1 MKNNPFRTL
10 IICWTAVFALISA
23 LYALLL
29 LRFRPETPVL
39 IGSFV
44 YLASSAAICTGF
56 VLSVRRRTENA
67 LEQLSEMIQG
77 LIHRREQEVFSTTE
91 DTLLSKLQSQVIQ
104 LTGILS
110 AQRERYLQ
118 ENREIKSL
126 ISDISHQLK
135 TPLANLAMYSSLLDD
150 SGLSPEQ
157 RPEFTRRLKSQTDK
171 LAWLLDSLIQ
181 LSRLESGI
189 ISIDKEA
196 KDLGN
201 TVLVAIRQAFPA
213 AESKNVTIEWKGR
226 QGIVLPHDV
235 KWTAEAVYNVIDNA
249 VKYTEA
255 DGCITVTLTAY
266 DLFARIDIADNGQG
280 IPPDELN
287 EIFKRFYRGTNV
299 REAEGVG
306 LGLYLTRKIITE
318 QGGYIKTASAPGR
331 GSTFS
336 LFLPLDGLRKNLR
349 QHNQ

>member
-1 MKNNPFRTL
+1 MKKNPFRRL
-10 IICWTAVFALISA
+10 IFRWAAVFALVSG
-23 LYALLL
+23 LLVTLLL
-29 LRFRPETPVL
+29 SFRPETPVL
-39 IGSFV
+39 IGSFA
-44 YLASSAAICTGF
+44 YIACTGAIF
-56 VLSVRRRTENA
+56 AGFILSVRREMETV

-77 LIHRREQEVFSTTE
+77 LIYRRDKEILSVTE

-110 AQRERYLQ
+110 VQKERYLK

-150 SGLSPEQ
+150 PEISPDK
-157 RPEFTRRLKSQTDK
+157 RSEFTRRLKSQTDK
-171 LAWLLDSLIQ
+171 LAWLLNSLIK

-189 ISIDKEA
+189 ISIETEA

-201 TVLVAIRQAFPA
+201 TVLAAIKQAFPA
-213 AESKNVTIEWKGR
+213 AENKNLTIEWRGG
-226 QGIVLPHDV
+226 QGLVLPHDA
-235 KWTAEAVYNVIDNA
+235 KWTTEAIYNVIDNA
-249 VKYTEA
+249 IKYT
-255 DGCITVTLTAY
+255 DSGGNIIITLTGY

-280 IPPDELN
+280 ISPEELN
-287 EIFKRFYRGTNV
+287 DIFKRFHRGTNA

-306 LGLYLTRKIITE
+306 LGLYLTRKIITG
-318 QGGYIKTASAPGR
+318 QGGYIKTASEPGS

-336 LFLPLDGLRKNLR
+336 LFLPLDGLRVNSS
-349 QHNQ
+349 QD